1 MPLNREDA
9 AIWDQGRRAFFGVFF
24 FFFCG
29 GCYQRSGGSCYGG
42 WLRGS
47 QTDKGGQTRRRGM
60 EMETVKT
67 SSSPLPATLHH
78 LLQDYEEREMLNAV
92 KEQTS
97 NLMCLLWNSWKR
109 NSSPKISLRVVL
121 LIITLRYWHWCNVV
135 LRNFQ
140 IFLKA
145 TPAVIFFCLM
155 FLPLLSV
162 KLP

>member
-9 AIWDQGRRAFFGVFF
+9 AIGDQGRRAFFGVFYF

-78 LLQDYEEREMLNAV
+78 LLQDYGEREMLNAV

-97 NLMCLLWNSWKR
+97 DLMC
-109 NSSPKISLRVVL
+109 
-121 LIITLRYWHWCNVV
+121 
-135 LRNFQ
+135 
-140 IFLKA
+140 FL
-145 TPAVIFFCLM
+145 
-155 FLPLLSV
+155 
-162 KLP
+162 